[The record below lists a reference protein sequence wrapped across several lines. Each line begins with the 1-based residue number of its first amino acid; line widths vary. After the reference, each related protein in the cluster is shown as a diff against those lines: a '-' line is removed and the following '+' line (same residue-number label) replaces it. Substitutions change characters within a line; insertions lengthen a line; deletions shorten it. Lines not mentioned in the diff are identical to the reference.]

1 MYRTQKN
8 TPKDLQNTDKR
19 RMFAMPSILTSGHSS
34 LSPRAFFVPGK
45 ICGVTPLYSCN
56 GCTACSS
63 SGRQGVGNSLCFV
76 VTPTNLTSTMPSVEK
91 QGLSGKNSTVQTT
104 RALRKRVSHEK
115 FTAEKDAKNRAYA
128 FILSRGLLRDF
139 ASFSACTSGADIHD
153 FILRYLINNAI
164 QK

>member
-19 RMFAMPSILTSGHSS
+19 RMFASSYILTSGHSS

-45 ICGVTPLYSCN
+45 ICGVTPSYSCN
-56 GCTACSS
+56 GCTACWSS
-63 SGRQGVGNSLCFV
+63 VGQRVGNSLCFV
-76 VTPTNLTSTMPSVEK
+76 VTPTNLLSVMSYTDSK
-91 QGLSGKNSTVQTT
+91 GLSGKHSTVQTT

-139 ASFSACTSGADIHD
+139 ARFSACTSGAESHA
-153 FILRYLINNAI
+153 FILHLLSNLC
-164 QK
+164 KK